1 MYAMCVEMNAHSK
14 LEFTK
19 TIDPKPM
26 NSSFKVTLGVMPD
39 YMFSGVGM
47 RIDGVKENRP
57 AALAGLKQGDIVVRL
72 GENKIAD
79 MSSYMEALGKFNEG
93 DSTEVEFIR
102 EGKSIVSPVT
112 FK

>member
-1 MYAMCVEMNAHSK
+1 
-14 LEFTK
+14 
-19 TIDPKPM
+19 
-26 NSSFKVTLGVMPD
+26 MPD